1 MVWNK
6 QEKMWNKEISQ
17 HLVSIGF
24 KKYKTDECL
33 FGKYNKKNKL
43 AYLLTLYVDDILITE
58 IKNEIN

>member
-1 MVWNK
+1 
-6 QEKMWNKEISQ
+6 MWNKEISQ